1 MEPAVHPEAVGHVQ
15 RAQQSGLPGGAGSPL
30 HRQASVS
37 ERNNNRR
44 VSCPRGNAVGDARKV
59 PGRSCD
65 EYPFASTRE
74 GAASNPNG
82 RPFNPECHVPDL
94 GAATGPTG
102 YSVCMIDNPQ
112 KPARRRAP
120 RRLLRKNAGHRQR
133 RVRRPGDRRN
143 ITACPIAMA
152 DRYQTRS

>member
-1 MEPAVHPEAVGHVQ
+1 MFAENTPRWLMEPAVHPEAVGHVQ

-112 KPARRRAP
+112 NLLAGGLLGVFYGRMRVIDNDAFVVLATGGTLPPAP
-120 RRLLRKNAGHRQR
+120 
-133 RVRRPGDRRN
+133 
-143 ITACPIAMA
+143 
-152 DRYQTRS
+152 